1 MLTVRG
7 ERRPGCRSSRCA
19 GIAAPQRH
27 PVWLPESMPAAAA
40 WDHQVDFLVVGSG
53 CGGLTAALTARAHGL
68 DTLVIEKAAVY
79 GGSTALSGGNIWIP
93 NNPTLQREGLA
104 DSRDDA
110 RRYLDAV
117 IGKRV
122 PAANIDAFI
131 DNGPRTMEFLE
142 GASPHLRFQW
152 CTGYSDYHP
161 ERPGGR
167 AAGRT
172 IEPLPFDL
180 KKLGDDEKGLRSA
193 ALATPGGLFI
203 TSKEFVRLNMV
214 MRTWSGRRAAM
225 QAVGRSVKGL
235 LLRRHMDTLGR
246 ALIGRLRLA
255 VKDASI
261 PLWLNTPLRSLI
273 TDESGAVTGA
283 QVERAGSV
291 IRIRVRKGVLLACG
305 GFEHNGEMRKRFLRD
320 GGKDNYSVG
329 SPDNT
334 GDGINAG
341 QAIGG
346 AIDLMDDAWW
356 MPAFKRPDGV
366 MSVLVSERSIP
377 RSVIVDQTGRR
388 FANEAA
394 PYVTFVHQQ
403 LAGGHDPIWFV
414 FDRKAKNRYQFG
426 GVMPGQKFP
435 ADWFTSGMM
444 HRADTLEALASG
456 IGVPPSALRETVDR
470 FNGFARSGIDTDFG
484 RGDSAYD
491 NYYGDP
497 TLPHPT
503 MDVIDRAPYYAAR
516 IQAGDLGTKGG
527 LVYNSHGQV
536 LRADGTVIAGLY
548 ATGNSSSAVMGND
561 YAGAGATIG
570 PAMVF
575 GFISARHA
583 AESDCDAE

>member
-1 MLTVRG
+1 
-7 ERRPGCRSSRCA
+7 
-19 GIAAPQRH
+19 
-27 PVWLPESMPAAAA
+27 MPAAAA

-53 CGGLTAALTARAHGL
+53 CGGLTAALTAHAHAL

-93 NNPTLQREGLA
+93 NSPTLRREGLA
-104 DSRDDA
+104 DSRDDV

-117 IGKRV
+117 VGGRV
-122 PAANIDAFI
+122 PSANLDAFI
-131 DNGPRTMEFLE
+131 DNGPPAMEFLE
-142 GASPHLRFQW
+142 EVSPHLRFQW

-167 AAGRT
+167 ACGRT

-180 KKLGDDEKGLRSA
+180 KKLGDDEKRLRPA
-193 ALATPGGLFI
+193 ALATPGGLFV
-203 TSKEFVRLNMV
+203 TSKEFAKLNMV
-214 MRTWSGRRAAM
+214 MRTWSGRWSAM
-225 QAVGRSVKGL
+225 RTVGRAVKGL

-255 VKDASI
+255 TKDAGI
-261 PLWLNTPLRSLI
+261 PLWLDTPLRSLI
-273 TDESGAVTGA
+273 TDESGAVIGA
-283 QVERAGSV
+283 QAERAGAV
-291 IRIRVRKGVLLACG
+291 VRIRTRKGLMLACG
-305 GFEHNGEMRKRFLRD
+305 GFEHNGEMRTRFLRD
-320 GGKDNYSVG
+320 GGKDNYSAG

-341 QAIGG
+341 LAVGG

-356 MPAFKRPDGV
+356 MPAFRRPDSV

-377 RSVIVDQTGRR
+377 RSVIVDQSGER
-388 FANEAA
+388 FVNEAA
-394 PYVTFVHQQ
+394 PYVTFVHHQ

-435 ADWFTSGMM
+435 GDWFASGLM
-444 HRADTLEALASG
+444 HRATTVEGLASS
-456 IGVPPSALRETVDR
+456 IGVPPSHLVETVQR
-470 FNGFARSGIDTDFG
+470 FNGFARSGHDADFG

-497 TLPHPT
+497 TMPHPT
-503 MDVIDRAPYYAAR
+503 MDVIDRAPYYAVR
-516 IQAGDLGTKGG
+516 IHAGDLGTKGG
-527 LVYNSHGQV
+527 LVYNAHGQV
-536 LRADGTVIAGLY
+536 LRADGSVIAGLY
-548 ATGNSSSAVMGND
+548 ATGNTASAVMGND

>member
-1 MLTVRG
+1 
-7 ERRPGCRSSRCA
+7 
-19 GIAAPQRH
+19 
-27 PVWLPESMPAAAA
+27 MPAADQGDA

-53 CGGLTAALTARAHGL
+53 CGGFTGALTARGHGL
-68 DTLVIEKAAVY
+68 NTLIIEKAGVY
-79 GGSTALSGGNIWIP
+79 GGSTALSGGNVWVP
-93 NNPTLQREGLA
+93 NNPTLRRVGLA
-104 DSRDDA
+104 DSRDDV

-117 IGKRV
+117 VGDRV
-122 PAANIDAFI
+122 PTANLDAFI
-131 DNGPRTMEFLE
+131 DNGPRAMEFLE
-142 GASPHLRFQW
+142 RASPHLRFQW

-161 ERPGGR
+161 ELPGGR
-167 AAGRT
+167 ARGRT

-180 KKLGDDEKGLRSA
+180 KKLGDDEQRLRPA
-193 ALATPGGLFI
+193 ALATPGGLFV
-203 TSKEFVRLNMV
+203 TSKEFARLNMV

-225 QAVGRSVKGL
+225 QTVGRALKSMV
-235 LLRRHMDTLGR
+235 LRRHMDTLGR

-255 VKDASI
+255 TKDADI
-261 PLWLNTPLRSLI
+261 PLWLDTPLQSLI
-273 TDESGAVTGA
+273 TDESGAVLGVSA
-283 QVERAGSV
+283 RRAGSV
-291 IRIRVRKGVLLACG
+291 VRIRAHRGVLLATG
-305 GFEHNGEMRKRFLRD
+305 GFEHNGEMRKRFLRE
-320 GGKDNYSVG
+320 GGKDNYSAG

-334 GDGINAG
+334 GDGISAG
-341 QAIGG
+341 QVVGG

-356 MPAFKRPDGV
+356 MPAFRRPDGL

-377 RSVIVDQTGRR
+377 RSIIVNQAGRR
-388 FANEAA
+388 FVNEAA

-435 ADWFTSGMM
+435 GDWFTSGLM
-444 HRADTLEALASG
+444 HRADTLDALASA
-456 IGVPPSALRETVDR
+456 IGLPAPALRETVAR
-470 FNGFARSGIDTDFG
+470 FNGFAREGKDRDFG
-484 RGDSAYD
+484 RGGSAYD

-497 TLPHPT
+497 TLPQPT
-503 MDVIDRAPYYAAR
+503 MDVIDSAPYYAAR

-527 LVYNSHGQV
+527 LVYNANGQV

-548 ATGNSSSAVMGND
+548 ATGNTSAAVMGND

-583 AESDCDAE
+583 AESDCHAE

>member
-180 KKLGDDEKGLRSA
+180 KKLGDDEKRLRSS

-320 GGKDNYSVG
+320 GGKDNYSAG